1 MFRTGAE
8 SLEQQGFAQ
17 LAGQRV
23 AVVCNPSSLVR
34 SARRPHRR
42 QHLVDVLR
50 ARGIDVVRL
59 FGPEHGLWSTAQ
71 DLIAVDGGAD
81 PVFGLEVATL
91 YGRSVDSLVLAPE
104 ALDGIQMLLFDI
116 QDVGARYYT
125 YAATLCMA
133 LQACAL
139 RGVRVVVLDRPNPL
153 GGEVVEGNALA
164 PEYRSFVG
172 YIDVPQR
179 HGLTIGEIARLYAA
193 EQSLDVDLHVV
204 PCEDWNPAQYLDE
217 IDFGGNGSPWYAPS
231 PNMPTVATAV
241 VYPGGCLVE
250 GTRLSEGRGTTRP
263 FELIGAPWLDARR
276 YAQAIEALAIP
287 GMHVRPML
295 FEPTFQKFVGQVC
308 GGVAVEVFDRAVFP
322 AVRSG
327 LALLAA
333 AHALSPADF
342 AWRTE
347 TYEFVSD
354 RLAIDLLMGGTAA
367 RLCLE
372 AGGTIDDMC
381 ADFASGEAQFADR
394 ARPYLLYRRTS
405 GVLR

>member
-8 SLEQQGFAQ
+8 SLERQGFAQ

-34 SARRPHRR
+34 SPRPPHPR

-50 ARGIDVVRL
+50 AHQIDIVRL

-71 DLIAVDGGAD
+71 DLIAVDGGID
-81 PVFGLEVATL
+81 PVFSSEVATL
-91 YGRSVDSLVLAPE
+91 YGRSVDSLVLAPQ
-104 ALDGIQMLLFDI
+104 ALDGVDVLLFDI

-153 GGEVVEGNALA
+153 GGEVVEGNAVA

-193 EQSLDVDLHVV
+193 EQFLDVDLHVV
-204 PCEDWNPAQYLDE
+204 PCEEWKPAQYLDE
-217 IDFGGNGSPWYAPS
+217 IDFGRAGSPWYAPS
-231 PNMPTVATAV
+231 PNMPTIATAV

-276 YAQAIEALAIP
+276 FAAATQAWAIP
-287 GMHVRPML
+287 GLHIRPML
-295 FEPTFQKFVGQVC
+295 FEPTFQKFGGQVC
-308 GGVAVEVFDRAVFP
+308 GGVAVEVTDRTVFP
-322 AVRSG
+322 AVRAG

-333 AHALSPADF
+333 ARLLSPDNF

-354 RLAIDLLMGGTAA
+354 RLAIDLLMGGSAA

-372 AGGTIDDMC
+372 AGGTPDDMC
-381 ADFASGEAQFADR
+381 ADFSSGQALFADR
-394 ARPYLLYRRTS
+394 ARPYLIYPRTT
-405 GVLR
+405 GLLR